1 MQKKTRNNFRA
12 FFIYDK
18 GVNTDYINKL
28 IIGILTIDN
37 IVETNIV
44 PEASSALQ
52 PYFSA
57 KIAVVLP
64 AGMAVKRVDIPIS
77 IGSKFKAFN
86 MKRTITGI
94 TMSLK
99 KE

>member
-1 MQKKTRNNFRA
+1 MQKKARNNFRA
-12 FFIYDK
+12 FFIFQK
-18 GVNTDYINKL
+18 GMNTDYINKL

-57 KIAVVLP
+57 RIAVVLP
-64 AGMAVKRVDIPIS
+64 AGMAVKRVDMPIS
-77 IGSKFKAFN
+77 IGSKFKVFN
-86 MKRTITGI
+86 IKRTVTGI
-94 TMSLK
+94 TTSLK

>member
-1 MQKKTRNNFRA
+1 M
-12 FFIYDK
+12 
-18 GVNTDYINKL
+18 
-28 IIGILTIDN
+28 LTIDN

-64 AGMAVKRVDIPIS
+64 AGIAVKRVDIPIS
-77 IGSKFKAFN
+77 IGSMFKAFN
-86 MKRTITGI
+86 IKRTINGI
-94 TMSLK
+94 TISLK
-99 KE
+99 NE